1 MFSRIIAISVKE
13 LKLLL
18 RDGAALG
25 VLFLLPIV
33 FVSIMTYAGVGRQG
47 VQTVSILVV
56 NEDQGPAAGWIIE
69 RLKKDR
75 DVKIVDHVNGVA
87 VDAAQ
92 ATSTVKD
99 PRQSHAMAMMFPK
112 DFSERLLKGEGKG
125 NEGVVR
131 LVVDP
136 AVGDESIVPYER
148 LIRTRVMEVAAA
160 IQMMRDSE
168 HVLKQLAGKSAADPA
183 VKSLMQQYVSRA
195 GDLPGEVKPN
205 VRMVR
210 EHPDGVER
218 SRPMTSAEQN
228 VPGYTIFGIFFI
240 VQVIGNTI
248 LREKESGTIIRLLVA
263 PVSKF
268 EILIGKLI
276 PFYLVNL
283 IQVAVLFAFGALVF
297 DMDLR
302 DSVPGL
308 LVVTLGTAAAANALG
323 LLIAAVSRS
332 TEQMGPMSGLIL
344 VVMAA
349 LGGVLIPLFEMP
361 RLMQAISLFTPHAW
375 ALKGY
380 QDVMVRGYGVA
391 ELGPTVGA
399 LFGFAVV
406 FYLLALWRFRFD

>member
-160 IQMMRDSE
+160 IQLMRFSE
-168 HVLKQLAGKSAADPA
+168 HVLKQLA
-183 VKSLMQQYVSRA
+183 
-195 GDLPGEVKPN
+195 
-205 VRMVR
+205 
-210 EHPDGVER
+210 
-218 SRPMTSAEQN
+218 
-228 VPGYTIFGIFFI
+228 
-240 VQVIGNTI
+240 
-248 LREKESGTIIRLLVA
+248 
-263 PVSKF
+263 
-268 EILIGKLI
+268 
-276 PFYLVNL
+276 
-283 IQVAVLFAFGALVF
+283 
-297 DMDLR
+297 
-302 DSVPGL
+302 
-308 LVVTLGTAAAANALG
+308 
-323 LLIAAVSRS
+323 
-332 TEQMGPMSGLIL
+332 
-344 VVMAA
+344 
-349 LGGVLIPLFEMP
+349 
-361 RLMQAISLFTPHAW
+361 
-375 ALKGY
+375 
-380 QDVMVRGYGVA
+380 
-391 ELGPTVGA
+391 
-399 LFGFAVV
+399 
-406 FYLLALWRFRFD
+406 

>member
-75 DVKIVDHVNGVA
+75 NVEIVSHVDGVA
-87 VDAAQ
+87 VDAAH
-92 ATSTVKD
+92 AASTIKD
-99 PRQSHAMAMMFPK
+99 PRQSHAMAMVFPK

-168 HVLKQLAGKSAADPA
+168 HLLKQLAGRSAAEIPDAAIRESGRGLARRGEAECQDGAGTSGRRGAFKADDIGRAECAWLHHLRYLLHCSGDRQHDPA
-183 VKSLMQQYVSRA
+183 REGKWNHHQVTGGTRVEVRDTHREAHTVLSGQPDSGRRSLRLRGAGVRYGSQGFCTRTAGRYAGYGSGRERTWTVDRSIIPIHRA
-195 GDLPGEVKPN
+195 DGPDVGPDPGGHGGTGWRIDTP
-205 VRMVR
+205 VRDAKADAGNIAVHAACVGAQGISGCHGKGVR
-210 EHPDGVER
+210 R
-218 SRPMTSAEQN
+218 C
-228 VPGYTIFGIFFI
+228 
-240 VQVIGNTI
+240 
-248 LREKESGTIIRLLVA
+248 GTGSNGWR
-263 PVSKF
+263 
-268 EILIGKLI
+268 
-276 PFYLVNL
+276 
-283 IQVAVLFAFGALVF
+283 AV
-297 DMDLR
+297 R
-302 DSVPGL
+302 
-308 LVVTLGTAAAANALG
+308 
-323 LLIAAVSRS
+323 
-332 TEQMGPMSGLIL
+332 
-344 VVMAA
+344 
-349 LGGVLIPLFEMP
+349 
-361 RLMQAISLFTPHAW
+361 
-375 ALKGY
+375 
-380 QDVMVRGYGVA
+380 VRGCVLSTRVVA
-391 ELGPTVGA
+391 LQI
-399 LFGFAVV
+399 
-406 FYLLALWRFRFD
+406 